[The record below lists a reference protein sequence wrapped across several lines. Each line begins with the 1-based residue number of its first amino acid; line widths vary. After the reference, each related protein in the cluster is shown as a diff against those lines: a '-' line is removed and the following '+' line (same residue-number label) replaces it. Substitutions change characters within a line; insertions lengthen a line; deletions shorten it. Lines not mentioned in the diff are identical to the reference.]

1 MPCVVESGLEAREA
15 DSFEYR
21 RAALDRLRD
30 RGLLSEREH
39 RRKLARARSRLAELG
54 ARARGRGGGARA
66 GRGGGR
72 GRAAARGGRGARARA
87 LRRASTAGP
96 PTVALVRGGGH
107 PGPWRGVLC
116 RVVAK
121 AIVIQATGAGASRGK
136 PRAGARAAS
145 HRHPEVGAARRRG
158 GGPRA
163 LRAGAR
169 SVAAARSSASC
180 LAPYT
185 RYRPGAWLRGPRGAR
200 RRAGRARRRRAGPAA
215 PAAPPRA
222 ASRFSLGATTPLSAA
237 LREALALA
245 RVLGAAD
252 AQHHLERHHGV
263 PRRLAAERREARV
276 VADLPLALVEA
287 RRAEVEDVA
296 LGRAQ
301 RQRRAG
307 RRPRA
312 GPGRAAAGRAP
323 SSSSS
328 RARCR
333 CASRPCP
340 AARRP
345 RPWFALAARDAFER
359 ACSRDAFSA
368 LAAFERACCC
378 SLARSP
384 AQQCVR
390 SRRSNSTDARRRART
405 ITANFDK

>member
-1 MPCVVESGLEAREA
+1 MC
-15 DSFEYR
+15 
-21 RAALDRLRD
+21 
-30 RGLLSEREH
+30 
-39 RRKLARARSRLAELG
+39 
-54 ARARGRGGGARA
+54 
-66 GRGGGR
+66 
-72 GRAAARGGRGARARA
+72 
-87 LRRASTAGP
+87 
-96 PTVALVRGGGH
+96 
-107 PGPWRGVLC
+107 
-116 RVVAK
+116 
-121 AIVIQATGAGASRGK
+121 
-136 PRAGARAAS
+136 
-145 HRHPEVGAARRRG
+145 
-158 GGPRA
+158 
-163 LRAGAR
+163 
-169 SVAAARSSASC
+169 
-180 LAPYT
+180 
-185 RYRPGAWLRGPRGAR
+185 GPRGGR
-200 RRAGRARRRRAGPAA
+200 RRAGRARGRRRAGRACPCGSRRA
-215 PAAPPRA
+215 PRRASPWARRRRSRGAPR
-222 ASRFSLGATTPLSAA
+222 
-237 LREALALA
+237 ALALA

-252 AQHHLERHHGV
+252 AQHHLERHLGV

-287 RRAEVEDVA
+287 RRAEV
-296 LGRAQ
+296 G
-301 RQRRAG
+301 RRAWPRAATAAPG

-405 ITANFDK
+405 ITANFDKRRNASRGR